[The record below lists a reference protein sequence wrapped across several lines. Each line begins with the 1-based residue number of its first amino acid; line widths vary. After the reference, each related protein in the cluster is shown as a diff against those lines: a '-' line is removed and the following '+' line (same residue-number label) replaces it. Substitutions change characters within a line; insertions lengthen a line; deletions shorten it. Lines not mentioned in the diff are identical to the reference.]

1 MITHCCLLLNEI
13 WWFFSLQYIFFFSS
27 LKCIYWKDRLII
39 TLKRAYALPHFP
51 RDRHFNK
58 KQKSN
63 YFYKNLFYFILQ
75 HLPKFLVENC
85 RSYLLHLQD
94 IFTIKF
100 GDRKKNHITSPS
112 PQSHSTHKCQI
123 VVPLHVGTVIII
135 FILKPTVHSTYT
147 EKLQINGQIKL
158 FTIYTNTVNRQM

>member
-1 MITHCCLLLNEI
+1 MKTTNDYPLKGDNSLLFTIERNLMI
-13 WWFFSLQYIFFFSS
+13 FFLQYIFYFSS

-39 TLKRAYALPHFP
+39 TLKKAYALPHFP

-58 KQKSN
+58 KQKSD
-63 YFYKNLFYFILQ
+63 YSYKNLFYFFLQ

-100 GDRKKNHITSPS
+100 GDRKK
-112 PQSHSTHKCQI
+112 KA
-123 VVPLHVGTVIII
+123 
-135 FILKPTVHSTYT
+135 
-147 EKLQINGQIKL
+147 
-158 FTIYTNTVNRQM
+158 NTVVVMVV

>member
-135 FILKPTVHSTYT
+135 FISQTDSA
-147 EKLQINGQIKL
+147 
-158 FTIYTNTVNRQM
+158 